1 VIPGKFAN
9 LNPNDDVEDVIREFK
24 QCLRMMGLR
33 VTPERVRICR
43 EVYATTIHFDTEE
56 LIHRIIASGTPVSRA
71 TVFRTLDV
79 LEACGLVKKIRQT
92 DTRHHYERSFRK
104 EHHDHL
110 FCEKCGK
117 VIEFRD
123 DEIEQLQKEVCLKF
137 GFQPR
142 RHSHQI
148 YGLCKE
154 CLAQKTKE
162 EESKPE

>member
-1 VIPGKFAN
+1 MIPVKFAN
-9 LNPNDDVEDVIREFK
+9 INPNDDVEDVIREFK
-24 QCLRMMGLR
+24 QCLRIMGLR

-56 LIHRIIASGTPVSRA
+56 LIHRIVASGTMVSRA
-71 TVFRTLDV
+71 TVYRTLDV

-92 DTRHHYERSFRK
+92 DTRHHYEKSFGA
-104 EHHDHL
+104 EHHDHM
-110 FCEKCGK
+110 FCETCGK
-117 VIEFRD
+117 VIEFRE
-123 DEIEQLQKEVCLKF
+123 DEIEQLQDEVCLKF

-142 RHSHQI
+142 RHSLQI

-154 CLAQKTKE
+154 CLAEKIKE

>member
-1 VIPGKFAN
+1 MIPVKFAN
-9 LNPNDDVEDVIREFK
+9 INPNDDVEDVIREFK
-24 QCLRMMGLR
+24 QCLRIMGLR

-56 LIHRIIASGTPVSRA
+56 LIHRIVASGTMVSRA
-71 TVFRTLDV
+71 TVYRTLDV

-92 DTRHHYERSFRK
+92 DTRHHYEKSFGT
-104 EHHDHL
+104 EHHDHM
-110 FCEKCGK
+110 FCETCGK
-117 VIEFRD
+117 VIEFRE
-123 DEIEQLQKEVCLKF
+123 DEIEQLQDEVCLKF

-142 RHSHQI
+142 RHSLQI

-154 CLAQKTKE
+154 CLAEKIKE